1 LNSGTKVVVALGG
14 NALVKTG
21 QRGTV
26 YEQFANARTA
36 ILHIVKLVKMGY
48 RIILTHGNGPQVGN
62 ILIRVKEALGKAY
75 EVPLGVAVAEA
86 QGEMGYMIEQT
97 LQNRLILERIRKS
110 VVTVLT
116 QVVCARDDPSLGKPE
131 KPIGPFY
138 SREEAGRL
146 MAAGLKMIEDSG
158 RGWRHVVPSPNPLA
172 IVEKET
178 IKKLVDLGII
188 VIAAGGGGMPVY
200 IEKDGTYEGI
210 DAVVDKD
217 LASSVLASDIRADEL
232 FILTSVDAVMLDFN
246 SPSQR
251 PIREIDTETLKKHLA
266 DGQFPPGSMGP
277 KVRAV
282 IRFIEEGG
290 KMALITSPEM
300 LIRALEGKTGTRV
313 IPGERKNLK
322 MQPA

>member
-1 LNSGTKVVVALGG
+1 MNSGTKVVVALGG

-158 RGWRHVVPSPNPLA
+158 HRREGDDQETCRPRDHRHRRRRGGHARLHR
-172 IVEKET
+172 
-178 IKKLVDLGII
+178 
-188 VIAAGGGGMPVY
+188 
-200 IEKDGTYEGI
+200 EGR
-210 DAVVDKD
+210 
-217 LASSVLASDIRADEL
+217 DIRG
-232 FILTSVDAVMLDFN
+232 N
-246 SPSQR
+246 R
-251 PIREIDTETLKKHLA
+251 R
-266 DGQFPPGSMGP
+266 
-277 KVRAV
+277 R
-282 IRFIEEGG
+282 GG
-290 KMALITSPEM
+290 
-300 LIRALEGKTGTRV
+300 
-313 IPGERKNLK
+313 
-322 MQPA
+322 